1 MNALEKYVVKV
12 KLASALKE
20 KIAKDPSFKAPSISI
35 AQSNQHAK
43 ANARLMGQ
51 GGYAAM
57 RSAGKGRVA
66 GISMPLQG
74 KSLSSPAQGPKKTHS
89 AIAKSFPAP
98 KKPWSKG
105 VASW

>member
-20 KIAKDPSFKAPSISI
+20 KIAQDPTFKAPSISI
-35 AQSNQHAK
+35 DQSNQHAK
-43 ANARLMGQ
+43 ANARLKGH

-57 RSAGKGRVA
+57 RPAGKGRVA
-66 GISMPLQG
+66 GISMPLKG
-74 KSLSSPAQGPKKTHS
+74 KDRSSPAQGPAKTHS

-98 KKPWSKG
+98 KKPWAKG
-105 VASW
+105 VATW